1 MYIPAST
8 YSTLTIRTGG
18 TWRSMNPTQ
27 NTTKQAESMMMQT
40 RELDIQRFW
49 RPGTRNYLTIIT
61 NSSDVFT
68 NLFSQFCPRIFL
80 SLSSWKRKQIS
91 YWSKTALFSQFAT
104 WKIFAKKFVGSEFV
118 VWWFD
123 YELVLRKARKSE
135 IGQTIHF
142 ILHKYLNFLFFSL
155 NKEHSDI

>member
-1 MYIPAST
+1 MIWNKFFWDLEIWKRNLTFWKKATFSTYQFLYTKPTYHLLKSTKNMKKRQSIMYIPAST

-18 TWRSMNPTQ
+18 TWRRMNPTQ

-49 RPGTRNYLTIIT
+49 RPGTRKYYLTLII

-68 NLFSQFCPRIFL
+68 NLFPQFCPIIFL

-91 YWSKTALFSQFAT
+91 YWSKIVLQL
-104 WKIFAKKFVGSEFV
+104 KK
-118 VWWFD
+118 
-123 YELVLRKARKSE
+123 KS
-135 IGQTIHF
+135 
-142 ILHKYLNFLFFSL
+142 
-155 NKEHSDI
+155 